1 MNAMY
6 LARYIQDGPYMMQHS
21 DDTWVTSLFRLL
33 MLALVVAGVVWVAK
47 ILVQHSSSSSDEA
60 AKSQPLDV
68 AKERYAK
75 GDITKEQL
83 DEIRKELS
91 K

>member
-6 LARYIQDGPYMMQHS
+6 LARIVQDGPLMMQHNEE
-21 DDTWVTSLFRLL
+21 TWVTSLFRLL

-47 ILVQHSSSSSDEA
+47 ILVQHSTSDNGETT
-60 AKSQPLDV
+60 KNTPLDV

-75 GDITKEQL
+75 GDITKAQL
-83 DEIRKELS
+83 DEIRKELN